1 MSMLP
6 EQICSHC
13 GISFRWKAI
22 GSPGDDGSQGLFC
35 CRGCLGAYRMICDAG
50 LGNFYDRSDRAAPTV
65 TAANSSSFTE
75 TDLSQHIVSDG
86 DLCRLDILV
95 GGISCPSCVWLLER
109 MLGRTPGVEDVSIS
123 YSGGIASLRFD
134 PERAQPLELFSVIAR
149 LGYTPRP
156 YSADQSEKNA
166 RRERDDLLLRFGTAL
181 FLTMQ
186 LMAYSYALYAGYFQG
201 ISGAMKQ
208 FLQYVSLL
216 VTTPVVFYSGWP
228 FIAGAWR
235 SIKAAAPGMDL
246 LIAMGALSAWF
257 YSVWATFAG
266 GETYFESAAMIVT
279 FVLIGRLLELSV
291 RRRAMSGISSLYAA
305 APQRATLVGGGSTPL
320 TNRSL
325 NTNRFL
331 STNRS
336 LNTSRSLSGVE
347 GNCTVD
353 VDDIRPG
360 NLLLVRQGERFPVDC
375 LIVEGETEVDQSLA
389 TGESRPVLFRSGED
403 VRSGCINVAAPVTV
417 QALRPAGQ
425 SYLMRVASLVQMAQ
439 AGKPKLQQLADR
451 VSGWFVPAVILLA
464 LLVCA
469 LRLLLLGESAGAAI
483 MSALSVVLIA
493 CPCAM
498 GLAVPAAV
506 LAACSRSASLGII
519 LRGGDVIERL
529 ASVDTALFDKT
540 GTVTCGLP
548 GVIRLDTCSGCSAP
562 ALLQAAA
569 TVEEQA
575 SHSIAR
581 AIVLHAAERGY
592 RPEACRDFRS
602 VPGRG
607 ISGTLPNGERVLCGS
622 ELFLQEQGVLVDAD
636 RQYDSSATAVMIA
649 IDGRMAGRI
658 LLSDRL
664 REGARGV
671 FYGLAAERIDISL
684 ISGDHQGTVDRIA
697 AEIGVSSAFGGMTPD
712 EKLAHVTGLQL
723 RGRQVLMVGDGIN
736 DAPALA
742 AATVSCS
749 LSGSS
754 DIALEN
760 ADLIITGDDLSLIA
774 TAYRISRATMAIIR
788 QNLAWAFVYNIIGI
802 PLATSGLLTP
812 VYAAVAMTAS
822 SLLVSLN
829 SLRLMRFKHH
839 G

>member
-6 EQICSHC
+6 EHICSHC

-22 GSPGDDGSQGLFC
+22 VSPGDDGGENLFC
-35 CRGCLGAYRMICDAG
+35 CRGCQGAYRIICDAG
-50 LGNFYDRSDRAAPTV
+50 LGDFYRRSDRATPTV
-65 TAANSSSFTE
+65 AEANTSSYTE
-75 TDLSQHIVSDG
+75 ADLSQHIVPEG
-86 DLCRLDILV
+86 DLCRIDILV
-95 GGISCPSCVWLLER
+95 GGITCPSCVWLLER
-109 MLGRTPGVEDVSIS
+109 MLVRTTGVEYVSIS

-134 PERAQPLELFSVIAR
+134 PGRVAPLELFSVIAR

-156 YSADQSEKNA
+156 YSADQSEKDA

-201 ISGAMKQ
+201 IGGAMKQ

-228 FIAGAWR
+228 FIVGAWR
-235 SIKAAAPGMDL
+235 SLKTAAPGMDL

-257 YSVWATFAG
+257 YSVWATFSG

-291 RRRAMSGISSLYAA
+291 RRRAMSGISSLYAS
-305 APQRATLVGGGSTPL
+305 APQRSTLVGA
-320 TNRSL
+320 
-325 NTNRFL
+325 
-331 STNRS
+331 
-336 LNTSRSLSGVE
+336 E
-347 GNCTVD
+347 GNRTVD
-353 VDDIRPG
+353 VEDIRPG
-360 NLLLVRQGERFPVDC
+360 DLLLVRQGERFPVDC

-389 TGESRPVLFRSGED
+389 TGESVPVLFLSGED
-403 VRSGCINVAAPVTV
+403 VRSGCVNVSAPVTV

-469 LRLLLLGESAGAAI
+469 IRLLLVGESAGAAI

-506 LAACSRSASLGII
+506 LASCSRSASLGII

-548 GVIRLDTCSGCSAP
+548 GVIQLDTYSGYSGP

-575 SHSIAR
+575 SHPIAR
-581 AIVLHAAERGY
+581 AIVQHAAENGY
-592 RPEACRDFRS
+592 RPEACRDFHS

-607 ISGTLPNGERVLCGS
+607 ISGVLPNGEMVLCGS
-622 ELFLQEQGVLVDAD
+622 ELFLQERGISTEFD
-636 RQYDSSATAVMIA
+636 RQYDSSATAVLIA
-649 IDGRMAGRI
+649 IDGQLAGRV
-658 LLSDRL
+658 LLSDQL
-664 REGARGV
+664 REGARRMV
-671 FYGLAAERIDISL
+671 SRLAAERIEMSL
-684 ISGDHQGTVDRIA
+684 ISGDHQTTVDRIA
-697 AEIGVSSAFGGMTPD
+697 AEMGVSSARGGMTPD
-712 EKLAHVTGLQL
+712 QKLEFVTGLQQV
-723 RGRQVLMVGDGIN
+723 GRQVLMVGDGVN

-760 ADLIITGDDLSLIA
+760 ADVIITGDDLSRIA
-774 TAYRISRATMAIIR
+774 TAYRISRATMTIIK

-802 PLATSGLLTP
+802 PLAVSGLLTP

>member
-6 EQICSHC
+6 EHLCSHC

-22 GSPGDDGSQGLFC
+22 ASSGDDEGENLFC
-35 CRGCLGAYRMICDAG
+35 CRGCQGAYRMILDAG
-50 LGNFYDRSDRAAPTV
+50 LVNYYQRTGRVTP
-65 TAANSSSFTE
+65 TAAEADTSSYAE
-75 TDLSQHIVSDG
+75 ADLSQHIVSEG
-86 DLCRLDILV
+86 ELCRLDVLV
-95 GGISCPSCVWLLER
+95 GGITCPSCVWLLER
-109 MLGRTPGVEDVSIS
+109 MLGRIPGVEYVSIS

-134 PERAQPLELFSVIAR
+134 PGRTQPLELFSVISR

-156 YSADQSEKNA
+156 YSSDQSAKDA

-201 ISGAMKQ
+201 IGGAMKQ

-228 FIAGAWR
+228 FISGAWR
-235 SIKAAAPGMDL
+235 SLKTAAPGMDL

-279 FVLIGRLLELSV
+279 FVLVGRLLELSV

-305 APQRATLVGGGSTPL
+305 APQRATILGEDG
-320 TNRSL
+320 NR
-325 NTNRFL
+325 
-331 STNRS
+331 
-336 LNTSRSLSGVE
+336 
-347 GNCTVD
+347 TVD
-353 VDDIRPG
+353 VEEVRPG
-360 NLLLVRQGERFPVDC
+360 DLLLIRQGERFPVDC

-389 TGESRPVLFRSGED
+389 TGESVPVLFRSGED
-403 VRSGCINVAAPVTV
+403 VRSGCVNVAAPVTV

-425 SYLMRVASLVQMAQ
+425 SYLMRVASLVRMAQ

-451 VSGWFVPAVILLA
+451 VSGWFVPAVMLLA

-469 LRLLLLGESAGAAI
+469 GRLLYFGESAGSAI

-529 ASVDTALFDKT
+529 ASVNMALFDKT

-548 GVIRLDTCSGCSAP
+548 DVLSFETLSDYP
-562 ALLQAAA
+562 ASCVLQAAA
-569 TVEEQA
+569 TVEQMA
-575 SHSIAR
+575 AHPIAR
-581 AIVLHAAERGY
+581 AVVRHAAEQGY

-607 ISGTLPNGERVLCGS
+607 ISGVLPNGEQVLCGS
-622 ELFLQEQGVLVDAD
+622 ELFLLEQGILIEVD
-636 RQYDSSATAVMIA
+636 RRCDSFATAVLIA
-649 IDGRMAGRI
+649 IDGIPAGCF

-664 REGARGV
+664 REGALGV
-671 FYGLAAERIDISL
+671 VSGLAAERIDISL

-712 EKLAHVTGLQL
+712 QKLEVVKELQQGGH
-723 RGRQVLMVGDGIN
+723 RVLMIGDGVN

-760 ADLIITGDDLSLIA
+760 ADLIITGDDLSRIA
-774 TAYRISRATMAIIR
+774 TAYLISRATMTIIK
-788 QNLAWAFVYNIIGI
+788 QNLAWAFVYNIVGI

>member
-6 EQICSHC
+6 EHICSHC

-22 GSPGDDGSQGLFC
+22 VGSDDDEGRNLFC

-50 LGNFYDRSDRAAPTV
+50 LANFYDRSDRTTPTV
-65 TAANSSSFTE
+65 AAEITSRYTE
-75 TDLSQHIVSDG
+75 ADLSHHIVSDG
-86 DLCRLDILV
+86 DLCRIDILV
-95 GGISCPSCVWLLER
+95 SGITCPSCVWLLER
-109 MLGRTPGVEDVSIS
+109 MLGRTPGVAYVSIS

-134 PERAQPLELFSVIAR
+134 PERVAPLELFSVIAR
-149 LGYTPRP
+149 LGYSPRP
-156 YSADQSEKNA
+156 YSADQSEKEA

-201 ISGAMKQ
+201 MGNAMKQ

-228 FIAGAWR
+228 FIVGAWR
-235 SIKAAAPGMDL
+235 SLKTAAPGMDL

-257 YSVWATFAG
+257 YSLWATFAG

-305 APQRATLVGGGSTPL
+305 APQRATLAGSTPL

-325 NTNRFL
+325 
-331 STNRS
+331 
-336 LNTSRSLSGVE
+336 SGVE
-347 GNCTVD
+347 GNRIVD
-353 VDDIRPG
+353 VEDVRPG
-360 NLLLVRQGERFPVDC
+360 DLLLVRQGERFPVDC

-389 TGESRPVLFRSGED
+389 TGESRPVLLLSGDD
-403 VRSGCINVAAPVTV
+403 VRSGCVNVAAPVTV

-469 LRLLLLGESAGAAI
+469 WRLLFLGESAGAAI

-519 LRGGDVIERL
+519 LRGGNVIERL
-529 ASVDTALFDKT
+529 ASVNSALFDKT
-540 GTVTCGLP
+540 GTITCGLP
-548 GVIRLDTCSGCSAP
+548 GIIRVETCAGFDEA

-575 SHSIAR
+575 SHPIAR
-581 AIVLHAAERGY
+581 AIVRHAADHGY
-592 RPEACRDFRS
+592 QPETCREFRS

-607 ISGTLPNGERVLCGS
+607 ISGVLPNGERVLCGS
-622 ELFLQEQGVLVDAD
+622 ELFLLEQGVSPEESHGSD
-636 RQYDSSATAVMIA
+636 RSATAVLIA
-649 IDGRMAGRI
+649 IDGQSAGRI
-658 LLSDRL
+658 LLSDQL

-671 FYGLAAERIDISL
+671 ISRLAAERIDIAL
-684 ISGDHQGTVDRIA
+684 VSGDHQATVDRIA
-697 AEIGVSSAFGGMTPD
+697 AEIGVSSAHGGMTPD
-712 EKLAHVTGLQL
+712 QKLAHVTELQ
-723 RGRQVLMVGDGIN
+723 RGGRQVLMVGDGVN

-760 ADLIITGDDLSLIA
+760 ADVIITGDDLSRVA
-774 TAYRISRATMAIIR
+774 TAYRISRATMAIIK

-802 PLATSGLLTP
+802 PLAMAGLLTP

>member
-1 MSMLP
+1 MNLLP
-6 EQICSHC
+6 EQACSHC
-13 GISFRWKAI
+13 GIGFRWKAI
-22 GSPGDDGSQGLFC
+22 SNSRDDGSQDLFC
-35 CRGCLGAYRMICDAG
+35 CRGCQGAYRMICDAG
-50 LGNFYDRSDRAAPTV
+50 LGNFYQRSDRATPTV
-65 TAANSSSFTE
+65 PAQLPNSFNES
-75 TDLSQHIVSDG
+75 DLARHLIPEG
-86 DLCRLDILV
+86 NLCRIDILI
-95 GGISCPSCVWLLER
+95 GGITCPSCVWLLER
-109 MLGRTPGVEDVSIS
+109 MLVRVPGVEHVSIS

-149 LGYTPRP
+149 LGYSPRP
-156 YSADQSEKNA
+156 YSADQSEKEA

-201 ISGAMKQ
+201 MGEGMKQ

-228 FIAGAWR
+228 FIVGAWR
-235 SIKAAAPGMDL
+235 SLKTAAPGMDL
-246 LIAMGALSAWF
+246 LIAMGALSAWL
-257 YSVWATFAG
+257 YSVWALFNG
-266 GETYFESAAMIVT
+266 QETYFESAAMIVT

-305 APQRATLVGGGSTPL
+305 APQRATLVGEGC
-320 TNRSL
+320 
-325 NTNRFL
+325 
-331 STNRS
+331 
-336 LNTSRSLSGVE
+336 SR
-347 GNCTVD
+347 TVD
-353 VDDIRPG
+353 VEEVRPG
-360 NLLLVRQGERFPVDC
+360 DLLLVRQGERFPVDC

-389 TGESRPVLFRSGED
+389 TGESRPVLLVCGDD
-403 VRSGCINVAAPVTV
+403 VRSGCVNVAAPVTV

-469 LRLLLLGESAGAAI
+469 GRLLYFEDNAGAAI
-483 MSALSVVLIA
+483 MSALSIVLIA

-506 LAACSRSASLGII
+506 LAACSRSASFGII

-529 ASVDTALFDKT
+529 GSVDTALFDKT
-540 GTVTCGLP
+540 GTITCGQP
-548 GVIRLDTCSGCSAP
+548 GVIQFKTYSGYSGSVV
-562 ALLQAAA
+562 LQAAA
-569 TVEEQA
+569 TLEEQA
-575 SHSIAR
+575 PHPIAR
-581 AIVLHAAERGY
+581 AIVRHAAEQGY
-592 RPEACRDFRS
+592 QPEPCRDFRS

-607 ISGTLPNGERVLCGS
+607 ISGVLPNGERVLCGS
-622 ELFLQEQGVLVDAD
+622 EAFLQEQGISSGIDPHS
-636 RQYDSSATAVMIA
+636 DSSATAVLIA
-649 IDGRMAGRI
+649 IDGRLAGSF
-658 LLSDRL
+658 LLSDQL
-664 REGARGV
+664 REGARAVISG
-671 FYGLAAERIDISL
+671 FAAERMDICI
-684 ISGDHQGTVDRIA
+684 ISGDHQATVDRIA
-697 AEIGVSSAFGGMTPD
+697 AEIGVTSAQGGMTPD
-712 EKLAHVTGLQL
+712 QKLAYVTELQQ
-723 RGRQVLMVGDGIN
+723 RGRRVLMVGDGVN

-760 ADLIITGDDLSLIA
+760 ADLIITGDDLSRIA
-774 TAYRISRATMAIIR
+774 TAYRISRATMVIIK
-788 QNLAWAFVYNIIGI
+788 QNLVWAFVYNIIGI
-802 PLATSGLLTP
+802 PLAMTGLLTP

-829 SLRLMRFKHH
+829 SLRLMRFKQH

>member
-1 MSMLP
+1 MLP
-6 EQICSHC
+6 EQHCSHC

-22 GSPGDDGSQGLFC
+22 SSTDADGSQNVFC
-35 CRGCLGAYRMICDAG
+35 CRGCRGAYQMICDAG
-50 LGNFYDRSDRAAPTV
+50 LGTFYQRSDRSTPTV
-65 TAANSSSFTE
+65 TAANTSSYTDI
-75 TDLSQHIVSDG
+75 DLSQHVVSDG
-86 DLCRLDILV
+86 DLCKIDILV
-95 GGISCPSCVWLLER
+95 CGITCPSCVWLLER
-109 MLGRTPGVEDVSIS
+109 MLTQVPGVKYVSLS

-134 PERAQPLELFSVIAR
+134 PSCVAPLEMFRIIAQ
-149 LGYTPRP
+149 LGYSPRP
-156 YSADQSEKNA
+156 YSADQSEKEA

-201 ISGAMKQ
+201 IGGTMKQ

-228 FIAGAWR
+228 FIVGAWR
-235 SIKAAAPGMDL
+235 SLKTAAPGMDL

-257 YSVWATFAG
+257 YSLWATCAG
-266 GETYFESAAMIVT
+266 QETYFESAAMIVT

-305 APQRATLVGGGSTPL
+305 APQRATVVGEGGSH
-320 TNRSL
+320 S
-325 NTNRFL
+325 
-331 STNRS
+331 
-336 LNTSRSLSGVE
+336 
-347 GNCTVD
+347 VD
-353 VDDIRPG
+353 VGDICPG
-360 NLLLVRQGERFPVDC
+360 DLLLVRQGERFPVDC
-375 LIVEGETEVDQSLA
+375 LIIEGETEVDQSLA
-389 TGESRPVLFRSGED
+389 TGESQPVLLGSGDE
-403 VRSGCINVAAPVTV
+403 VRSGCVNVASPVTI

-451 VSGWFVPAVILLA
+451 VSGWFVPAVIVLA

-469 LRLLLLGESAGAAI
+469 VRLLSFGDSAGTAV
-483 MSALSVVLIA
+483 MSALSLILIA

-529 ASVDTALFDKT
+529 ALINSALFDKT
-540 GTVTCGLP
+540 GTITCGLP
-548 GVIRLDTCSGCSAP
+548 GVIQLDTYSGYSETVV
-562 ALLQAAA
+562 LQSAA
-569 TVEEQA
+569 TLEEQA
-575 SHSIAR
+575 SHPLAR
-581 AIVLHAAERGY
+581 AIVRYAAEQGY
-592 RPEACRDFRS
+592 QPEQCREFGS

-607 ISGTLPNGERVLCGS
+607 ISGVVPNGELVLCGS
-622 ELFLQEQGVLVDAD
+622 ELFLLERGVSLDLD
-636 RQYDSSATAVMIA
+636 PQSDSSATAVLIA
-649 IDGRMAGRI
+649 INGRLAGRVQ
-658 LLSDRL
+658 LTDQL
-664 REGARGV
+664 REGAASV
-671 FYGLAAERIDISL
+671 VAGLAAERMGVAI
-684 ISGDHQGTVDRIA
+684 ISGDHQATVDRIA
-697 AEIGVSSAFGGMTPD
+697 MEIGVLSAHGGMTPD
-712 EKLAHVTGLQL
+712 QKLAYVTELQR
-723 RGRQVLMVGDGIN
+723 RGQQVLMVGDGVN

-760 ADLIITGDDLSLIA
+760 ADVIITGEDLSRIA
-774 TAYRISRATMAIIR
+774 TAYRISRAAMTIIK
-788 QNLAWAFVYNIIGI
+788 QNLAWAFVYNVVGI
-802 PLATSGLLTP
+802 PLAMTGLLTP
-812 VYAAVAMTAS
+812 VYAAIAMTAS

>member
-1 MSMLP
+1 MSVLP
-6 EQICSHC
+6 EQSCSHC

-22 GSPGDDGSQGLFC
+22 KENGDDDSQTMFC
-35 CRGCLGAYRMICDAG
+35 CRGCQGAYRMICAAG
-50 LGNFYDRSDRAAPTV
+50 LENFYLRSDRATPTV
-65 TAANSSSFTE
+65 TEGSGSHYSDR
-75 TDLSQHIVSDG
+75 DLSHHIVSEG
-86 DLCRLDILV
+86 DSCRIDILV
-95 GGISCPSCVWLLER
+95 SGITCPSCVWLLER
-109 MLGRTPGVEDVSIS
+109 MLARMPGVEYVSIS
-123 YSGGIASLRFD
+123 YSGGIASLRFN
-134 PERAQPLELFSVIAR
+134 PETVAPLEIFSVIAS
-149 LGYTPRP
+149 LGYAPRP
-156 YSADQSEKNA
+156 YSADQSEKEA

-186 LMAYSYALYAGYFQG
+186 LMAYSYALYAGYFHG
-201 ISGAMKQ
+201 IGGAMKQ

-228 FIAGAWR
+228 FIIGAWR
-235 SIKAAAPGMDL
+235 SLKTAAPGMDL
-246 LIAMGALSAWF
+246 LIAMGALSAWS
-257 YSVWATFAG
+257 YSVWATYTG
-266 GETYFESAAMIVT
+266 QETYYESAAFIVT

-305 APQRATLVGGGSTPL
+305 APQRATLAGGSTPL
-320 TNRSL
+320 TNR
-325 NTNRFL
+325 F
-331 STNRS
+331 
-336 LNTSRSLSGVE
+336 LSGVE
-347 GNCTVD
+347 GHRTIE

-360 NLLLVRQGERFPVDC
+360 DLLLVRQGERFPVDC

-389 TGESRPVLFRSGED
+389 TGESQPVLLVSGNE
-403 VRSGCINVAAPVTV
+403 VRSGCVNVAAPVTV
-417 QALRPAGQ
+417 QTLRPAGQ
-425 SYLMRVASLVQMAQ
+425 SYLMRVAALVQMAQ

-464 LLVCA
+464 LLVGA
-469 LRLLLLGESAGAAI
+469 ARLWYFGENPGSAI

-529 ASVDTALFDKT
+529 ASINSALFDKT

-548 GVIRLDTCSGCSAP
+548 GVIQFDTYASYDA
-562 ALLQAAA
+562 AFVLQAAA

-575 SHSIAR
+575 AHPLAR
-581 AIVLHAAERGY
+581 AIVRYAAAHGY
-592 RPEACRDFRS
+592 QPESCRAFHS

-607 ISGTLPNGERVLCGS
+607 ISGMLPDGKKVLCGS
-622 ELFLQEQGVLVDAD
+622 ESFLRGEGVSGSIGHQPESA
-636 RQYDSSATAVMIA
+636 ATAVLLA
-649 IDGRMAGRI
+649 IDGQLAGRF
-658 LLSDRL
+658 LLVDQL
-664 REGARGV
+664 REGARSV
-671 FYGLAAERIDISL
+671 VSELAAERMELSL
-684 ISGDHQGTVDRIA
+684 ISGDHQITVDRIA
-697 AEIGVSSAFGGMTPD
+697 ADIGLVSAQGGMTPD
-712 EKLAHVTGLQL
+712 QKLAHVTTLLQQ
-723 RGRQVLMVGDGIN
+723 GRQVLMVGDGVN

-760 ADLIITGDDLSLIA
+760 ADVIITGDDLSRIA
-774 TAYRISRATMAIIR
+774 TAYRISRATMTIIK
-788 QNLAWAFVYNIIGI
+788 QNLLWAFVYNIIGI
-802 PLATSGLLTP
+802 PLAMSGHLTP

>member
-1 MSMLP
+1 MNMLP
-6 EQICSHC
+6 EQSCSHC

-22 GSPGDDGSQGLFC
+22 TIIGNDDRSMFC
-35 CRGCLGAYRMICDAG
+35 CRGCLGAHRMICDAG
-50 LGNFYDRSDRAAPTV
+50 LGNYYQRTDRATPTV
-65 TAANSSSFTE
+65 LSTLPASFNNA
-75 TDLSQHIVSDG
+75 DLARHLVPEG
-86 DLCRLDILV
+86 DLCRIDILI

-109 MLGRTPGVEDVSIS
+109 MLGRVPGVEHVGIS

-134 PERAQPLELFSVIAR
+134 HEQVAPLELFSTISR
-149 LGYTPRP
+149 LGYVPRP
-156 YSADQSEKNA
+156 YSADQSEKEA

-201 ISGAMKQ
+201 MGEGMKR

-228 FIAGAWR
+228 LIVGAWR
-235 SIKAAAPGMDL
+235 SLKTAAPGMDL
-246 LIAMGALSAWF
+246 LIAMGALSAWL
-257 YSVWATFAG
+257 YSAWALFAG
-266 GETYFESAAMIVT
+266 EETYFESAAMIVT

-305 APQRATLVGGGSTPL
+305 APQRATLLAEGGS
-320 TNRSL
+320 R
-325 NTNRFL
+325 
-331 STNRS
+331 
-336 LNTSRSLSGVE
+336 
-347 GNCTVD
+347 TVD
-353 VDDIRPG
+353 VGEIRPG
-360 NLLLVRQGERFPVDC
+360 ELLLVRQGERFPVDC
-375 LIVEGETEVDQSLA
+375 LIIEGETEVDQSLA
-389 TGESRPVLFRSGED
+389 TGESRPVLVVCGDE
-403 VRSGCINVAAPVTV
+403 VRSGCVNVAAPVTV

-425 SYLMRVASLVQMAQ
+425 SYLMRVAALVQMAQ

-451 VSGWFVPAVILLA
+451 VSSRFVPAVILLA

-469 LRLLLLGESAGAAI
+469 GRLLYFGESAGAAI
-483 MSALSVVLIA
+483 MAALSVVLIA

-540 GTVTCGLP
+540 GTVTCGHP
-548 GVIRLDTCSGCSAP
+548 GVIRLDTYFGYDEA
-562 ALLQAAA
+562 AVLQAVA
-569 TVEEQA
+569 TVEEPA
-575 SHSIAR
+575 SHPLAR
-581 AIVLHAAERGY
+581 AIVQHAAEQGY
-592 RPEACRDFRS
+592 RPEPCRDFRA

-607 ISGTLPNGERVLCGS
+607 ISGVLHDGESVLCGS
-622 ELFLQEQGVLVDAD
+622 VSFLLEQGISLEID
-636 RQYDSSATAVMIA
+636 RQFDSSATAVLIA
-649 IDGRMAGRI
+649 IDGRLAGRI

-664 REGARGV
+664 REGASTV
-671 FYGLAAERIDISL
+671 IAGLAAERMDIRI
-684 ISGDHQGTVDRIA
+684 ISGDHQTTVDRIA
-697 AEIGVSSAFGGMTPD
+697 ADIGVASARGGMTPD
-712 EKLAHVTGLQL
+712 QKLQYVIELHQ
-723 RGRQVLMVGDGIN
+723 RGRRVLMVGDGVN

-760 ADLIITGDDLSLIA
+760 ADLIITGSDLSRIA
-774 TAYRISRATMAIIR
+774 TAYRISRATMKIIK

-802 PLATSGLLTP
+802 PLAMTGLLTP

-829 SLRLMRFKHH
+829 SLRLMRFKQH

>member
-1 MSMLP
+1 
-6 EQICSHC
+6 
-13 GISFRWKAI
+13 
-22 GSPGDDGSQGLFC
+22 
-35 CRGCLGAYRMICDAG
+35 
-50 LGNFYDRSDRAAPTV
+50 
-65 TAANSSSFTE
+65 
-75 TDLSQHIVSDG
+75 
-86 DLCRLDILV
+86 
-95 GGISCPSCVWLLER
+95 
-109 MLGRTPGVEDVSIS
+109 
-123 YSGGIASLRFD
+123 
-134 PERAQPLELFSVIAR
+134 
-149 LGYTPRP
+149 
-156 YSADQSEKNA
+156 
-166 RRERDDLLLRFGTAL
+166 
-181 FLTMQ
+181 
-186 LMAYSYALYAGYFQG
+186 
-201 ISGAMKQ
+201 
-208 FLQYVSLL
+208 
-216 VTTPVVFYSGWP
+216 
-228 FIAGAWR
+228 
-235 SIKAAAPGMDL
+235 MDL

-257 YSVWATFAG
+257 YSVWATYAG

-305 APQRATLVGGGSTPL
+305 APQRATLVGSTPL
-320 TNRSL
+320 TNRFL
-325 NTNRFL
+325 NTN
-331 STNRS
+331 
-336 LNTSRSLSGVE
+336 RSLSGVE
-347 GNCTVD
+347 GSRIVD
-353 VDDIRPG
+353 VDEVRPG
-360 NLLLVRQGERFPVDC
+360 DLLLVRQGERFPVDC
-375 LIVEGETEVDQSLA
+375 LIVGGETEVDQSLA
-389 TGESRPVLFRSGED
+389 TGESVPVLLLSGDE
-403 VRSGCINVAAPVTV
+403 VRSGCVNVAAPVTV

-469 LRLLLLGESAGAAI
+469 GRLLILGESAGAAI

-529 ASVDTALFDKT
+529 ASVNSALFDKT
-540 GTVTCGLP
+540 GTITCGLP
-548 GVIRLDTCSGCSAP
+548 AIIRFETCSGYDA
-562 ALLQAAA
+562 AAVLQAAA

-575 SHSIAR
+575 SHPIAR
-581 AIVLHAAERGY
+581 AIVRYAAEHGY
-592 RPEACRDFRS
+592 RPEACRNFRS
-602 VPGRG
+602 IPGRG
-607 ISGTLPNGERVLCGS
+607 ISGVLPNGERVLCGS
-622 ELFLQEQGVLVDAD
+622 ELFLQEQGIPTEGA
-636 RQYDSSATAVMIA
+636 RQHDSSATAVMVA
-649 IDGRMAGRI
+649 IDGRLAGSV
-658 LLSDRL
+658 LLSDQL
-664 REGARGV
+664 REGAEGV
-671 FYGLAAERIDISL
+671 VSRLAAERINISL

-697 AEIGVSSAFGGMTPD
+697 AKIGVSSAFGGMTPD
-712 EKLAHVTGLQL
+712 QKLERVTALQQS
-723 RGRQVLMVGDGIN
+723 GRQVLMVGDGVN
-736 DAPALA
+736 DAPAMA

-760 ADLIITGDDLSLIA
+760 ADVIITGDDLSRIA
-774 TAYRISRATMAIIR
+774 TAYRISRAAMKIIK

>member
-1 MSMLP
+1 MSILP
-6 EQICSHC
+6 EHICSHC

-22 GSPGDDGSQGLFC
+22 VDPCDDAGQNLFC
-35 CRGCLGAYRMICDAG
+35 CRGCQGAYRMICDAG
-50 LGNFYDRSDRAAPTV
+50 LGNFYNRSDRAAPTV
-65 TAANSSSFTE
+65 AAAITSSYTE
-75 TDLSQHIVSDG
+75 ADLSQHIVSDG
-86 DLCRLDILV
+86 DLCRIDILV
-95 GGISCPSCVWLLER
+95 SGITCPSCVWLLER
-109 MLGRTPGVEDVSIS
+109 MLGRTSGVEYVSIS

-134 PERAQPLELFSVIAR
+134 PELVAPLELFSVIAR
-149 LGYTPRP
+149 LGYSPRP
-156 YSADQSEKNA
+156 YSADQSEKEA

-186 LMAYSYALYAGYFQG
+186 LMVYSYALYAGYFLG
-201 ISGAMKQ
+201 MGGAMKQ

-228 FIAGAWR
+228 FIVGAWR
-235 SIKAAAPGMDL
+235 SLKTAAPGMDL

-257 YSVWATFAG
+257 YSLWATFAG

-305 APQRATLVGGGSTPL
+305 APQRATLAGEGG
-320 TNRSL
+320 NR
-325 NTNRFL
+325 
-331 STNRS
+331 
-336 LNTSRSLSGVE
+336 
-347 GNCTVD
+347 TVD
-353 VDDIRPG
+353 VEDIRPG
-360 NLLLVRQGERFPVDC
+360 DLLLVRQGERFSVDC
-375 LIVEGETEVDQSLA
+375 LIIEGETEVDQSLA
-389 TGESRPVLFRSGED
+389 TGESRPVLLLGGDE
-403 VRSGCINVAAPVTV
+403 VRSGCVNVAAPVTV
-417 QALRPAGQ
+417 QAIRPAGQ

-469 LRLLLLGESAGAAI
+469 GRFLVLGENAGAAI

-529 ASVDTALFDKT
+529 ASVNSALFDKT
-540 GTVTCGLP
+540 GTITCGLP
-548 GVIRLDTCSGCSAP
+548 GIIRFETCSGYDSA
-562 ALLQAAA
+562 AVLQAAA
-569 TVEEQA
+569 TVEELA
-575 SHSIAR
+575 SHPIAR
-581 AIVLHAAERGY
+581 AIVQHAAEHGY
-592 RPEACRDFRS
+592 RPEACREFRS

-607 ISGTLPNGERVLCGS
+607 ISGVLLNGERVLCGS
-622 ELFLQEQGVLVDAD
+622 ELFLLEQGISLEAD
-636 RQYDSSATAVMIA
+636 HNLDSSATAVLIA
-649 IDGRMAGRI
+649 VDGCLAGRVM
-658 LLSDRL
+658 LSDQL
-664 REGARGV
+664 REGARAV
-671 FYGLAAERIDISL
+671 ISRLAAERIDISL
-684 ISGDHQGTVDRIA
+684 VSGDHQVTVDRIA
-697 AEIGVSSAFGGMTPD
+697 AEIGILSAHGGMTPD
-712 EKLAHVTGLQL
+712 QKLAHVTDLQQ
-723 RGRQVLMVGDGIN
+723 GGCQVLMVGDGVN

-760 ADLIITGDDLSLIA
+760 ADVIIAGDDLSRVA
-774 TAYRISRATMAIIR
+774 TAYLISRATMAIIK
-788 QNLAWAFVYNIIGI
+788 QNLAWAFVYNVIGI
-802 PLATSGLLTP
+802 PLAMSGLLTP
-812 VYAAVAMTAS
+812 VYATVAMTAS